1 MTIPN
6 HKKAVAAVLSL
17 MLTVQAAITSPII
30 TTISTASAADV
41 LTAEDFAKRLQ
52 TLTRMDDSAQT
63 YTELAFHADTGLL
76 YADGK
81 AVGTAFGDLSVRDNT
96 LMIST
101 QSRNT
106 KSLLPERETAVSFA
120 ENAAAWGYTYT
131 EENGVITLQNE
142 FQTARLIV
150 KAEGEID
157 DLGAVASVTG
167 YRDLHILQYATSAD
181 AYAAYEVYNSD
192 ASIEYVQPSRYV
204 SVAGEPAGVQSEAE
218 TYGFTDGSYYT
229 WGASYLR
236 TDLFY
241 ETYLTDM
248 DPDRE
253 IIVAVLDTGINA
265 GHAMVAGRIVEG
277 GVNFSGSGDDTPN
290 DDYGHGT
297 HCAGTICEL
306 TPEQVKILPI
316 KIFDANGKATEEQ
329 IYAGL
334 MYAIE
339 QEADLLNMSFG
350 GLGVSPLEAEAMALA
365 DEKGIVCCA
374 AAGNNGDEA
383 RYYYPGGIE
392 SCITVAA
399 VDSDMQRALF
409 SNYGD
414 LVDVCAPG
422 VGITSAVL
430 GNDNKVE
437 SWNGTSMA
445 TPHATA
451 CCAMLLLAWEDLS
464 PDAVAAMLTANAI
477 DLGDEG
483 FDEDFAW
490 GLVSLADFA
499 YTDGR
504 CALPVFSEDA
514 GNYGKGFSFEISC
527 DTTGADI
534 YYTLDSSIPTP
545 ENGIRYT
552 EPITVS
558 ATTRVRAI
566 AVKEGCMD
574 SLLAECVYS
583 VGGLD
588 VPSPYTVQNGVL
600 TAYSGVLRRLTV
612 PETINGQTVTAI
624 GENAFAA
631 NPYLQQVTL
640 PDTVTHIAANAFADC
655 TVLTQIN
662 AAGVTTLGDAVFSGC
677 TALKSLSFAQQLT
690 QIGVRTFA
698 DCTAL
703 QNLHCEQL
711 TAVPEAAFMGCTALQ
726 SLYIPAVRAFGASAF
741 DGCTSLVSVRCAWNQ
756 VTALGNRAFADCTS
770 FAGSLGFVA
779 LETLGES
786 VFDGA
791 ASLLRVAL
799 PETITVLPRRT
810 FAGCKSLRQLDLP
823 GVTQIGDAAL
833 AVQQSAFGVTLSM
846 PFAEVTSIGT
856 DAFYGC
862 ALGTRGETTAFTSLT
877 EIPYRAFAGVIADAL
892 AFPVVTTVYADA
904 FVDSATGMIALPA
917 AAQLNS
923 NAVCNTDFVVLSS
936 ECVTLAEHAIGAET
950 RIYCTAPSA
959 SLAEFA
965 AAESLT
971 LTAEPSLVYAFG
983 TNAVTTQY
991 TPVTLTLLT
1000 VGEGLSYQWYAVAAD
1015 GAQTL
1020 IADAVT
1026 ARYQPNVAQAGTQ
1039 RYFCIARDTK
1049 GTELSAQFTV
1059 TVNAVEPEILTENKT
1074 LYYRTAEPHTLR
1086 FTPTADGTYAFYACG
1101 DVMSQGTLTDADGTL
1116 LAMLT
1121 ECSDGSELCTV
1132 MLTAGEDYYLHTA
1145 PLWQGTYAVSV
1156 YAVQGEDDRIS
1167 ITEAA
1172 ADYPTEFSPTDA
1184 DALPAF
1190 TVTAPDGTVLCPDA
1204 DYHIIY
1210 GKYNSIGKLYL
1221 FGTGKYTGCLTL
1233 TFTLYQPVYADAV
1246 NEVTL
1251 ADKNDTVTFA
1261 FVPRSTGEYY
1271 FYSAYL
1277 AGYAEEYDH
1286 YMKYGVYPAN
1296 RKYYGINPE
1305 ATVTDADGNELAYND
1320 NSGGNGMFRGKV
1332 MLYGGRR
1339 YLITCTAK
1347 SAAMFSLVL
1356 SQKLYTVADASPSG
1370 LGAYV
1375 YSRDFIAQPDLQLTL
1390 GGKELVKTQDFLQLD
1405 TFNDVPGLANVA
1417 VQGIGLYTG
1426 TASWNYQINY
1436 LGSASQTLAM
1446 GGSTALQFYASRIQ
1460 AVHFTAQSADPDA
1473 DTDCYRIYT
1482 DDGKNR
1488 RVRHSLYKYHAAT
1501 DSYSLIGTG
1510 TGLTDYELKNGEY
1523 CAVFYLVY
1531 DGAVTNHTATIL
1543 QPHYL
1548 TDAVI
1553 TVAPQIYTGG
1563 IVTPQYEVVADGIP
1577 LQEGVDYK
1585 VRYFSDPVMFGAQEF
1600 FLEPTNTSY
1609 GRTAGTFDIVVELPE
1624 DAPLLTV
1631 GEHTAAVTLEDRL
1644 AVYRFV
1650 SQQDATYMLSNTLA
1664 ADVVMRAFSADG
1676 TVLCEGY
1683 GTGEQYVIFDAP
1695 AGETCYIMIKFNG
1708 TLRCGTIPFALT
1720 SDYRLLSDCEAVA
1733 EQLPWTGEALTPV
1746 VHFYDGDTLLTEG
1759 VDYELRYCNDNTNVG
1774 TGKAHF
1780 RGIGAYF
1787 GNCEVQFSVVA
1798 PDLFSLPDVQIFPTT
1813 LDEIRKGDEE
1823 TDCDYHIYSYTA
1835 GRDSTV
1841 CLDVFDVYCLLTAQL
1856 YDADGALM
1864 DSFTTKLSD
1873 SMEFTMQA
1881 GETVYVLM
1889 SATDIASWNQ
1899 TYSLMF
1905 SLVDP
1910 AGDTEI
1916 SDEAGGVTYLVNQ
1929 AAGYAEGY
1937 RFAPDAES
1945 VTLQP
1950 EIDGLPVAYYPEAL
1964 FARLPEDFVVYGY
1977 TGCPAEQYADQ
1988 YGFVYINA
1996 QADETETGGLTGD
2009 FNGDGR
2015 VSVADAVLHSHALHE
2030 ANGVTLTDVLLQ
2042 RADLDGD
2049 GLFTLND
2056 TLALLRLL
2064 IADAQSQAF
2073 S

>member
-1 MTIPN
+1 MKHIN
-6 HKKAVAAVLSL
+6 HKKPIAAVLAL
-17 MLTVQAAITSPII
+17 MLAAQAAITSPIVKPLSVKAFAQSL
-30 TTISTASAADV
+30 ST
-41 LTAEDFAKRLQ
+41 EDFAARLQ
-52 TLTRMDDSAQT
+52 TLTRMDNAAQT
-63 YTELAFHADTGLL
+63 YTELAYHADTGLL

-81 AVGTAFGDLSVRDNT
+81 AVGTAFGDLSVRDHT

-101 QSRNT
+101 SSRGT
-106 KSLLPERETAVSFA
+106 RSLLPERDDTAVSFKD
-120 ENAAAWGYTYT
+120 NAAAWGYTYT
-131 EENGVITLQNE
+131 EANGVITLQNE

-150 KAEGEID
+150 KAQGEID

-167 YRDLHILQYATSAD
+167 YRDLHIMQYATSAD
-181 AYAAYEVYNSD
+181 AYAAYQVYSAD
-192 ASIEYVQPSRYV
+192 ASVEYAQPSRYV
-204 SVAGEPAGVQSEAE
+204 SVAGEPAGVQGDAE
-218 TYGFTDGSYYT
+218 TYGFADGSYHT
-229 WGASYLR
+229 WGAGFLR

-241 ETYLTDM
+241 DTYLTDM

-253 IIVAVLDTGINA
+253 VIVAVLDTGINA
-265 GHAMVAGRIVEG
+265 KHAMVADRIVEG
-277 GVNFSGSGDDTPN
+277 GVNFSGSGDDTAN

-339 QEADLLNMSFG
+339 QDADLLNMSFG
-350 GLGVSPLEAEAMALA
+350 GLGVSPLEAEAMAIA

-430 GNDNKVE
+430 GDDNKVE

-464 PDAVAAMLTANAI
+464 PDAVAAMLTANAV

-504 CALPVFSEDA
+504 CALPVFSEDE

-527 DTTGADI
+527 DTAGAEI

-545 ENGIRYT
+545 QNGIRYT

-558 ATTRVRAI
+558 STTRVRAI

-583 VGGLD
+583 VGGFD

-612 PETINGQTVTAI
+612 PETIDGQTVTAI

-655 TVLTQIN
+655 TVLTQIS
-662 AAGVTTLGDAVFSGC
+662 AAGVTTLGDAAFAGC
-677 TALKSLSFAQQLT
+677 SALKSLSFAQQLT
-690 QIGVRTFA
+690 QIGARAFA
-698 DCTAL
+698 GCTAL

-711 TAVPEAAFMGCTALQ
+711 LAIPEAAFMGCTALQ
-726 SLYIPAVRAFGASAF
+726 SLYIPAVRVFGASAF
-741 DGCTSLVSVRCAWNQ
+741 DGCSALVSVRCAWNQ
-756 VTALGNRAFADCTS
+756 VTALGDRAFADCTS

-779 LETLGES
+779 LRNLGES

-799 PETITVLPRRT
+799 PEAVTVLPRRT

-833 AVQQSAFGVTLSM
+833 AVQQSAFGIAVDL
-846 PFAEVTSIGT
+846 PFAEVTFIGT

-862 ALGTRGETTAFTSLT
+862 ALGTRGETTSFASLT
-877 EIPYRAFAGVIADAL
+877 AIPYRAFAGVIADAL
-892 AFPVVTTVYADA
+892 AFPAVTAVYADA
-904 FVDSATGMIALPA
+904 FVDSATGVIALPA

-923 NAVCNTDFVVLSS
+923 NAVCNTDYVVLSS
-936 ECVTLAEHAIGAET
+936 ECVTLAEHAISAET

-959 SLAEFA
+959 ALTAFA

-971 LTAEPSLVYAFG
+971 LTADPSLVYAFG

-1000 VGEGLSYQWYAVAAD
+1000 VGEGLAYQWYAVAAD
-1015 GAQTL
+1015 GTQTL
-1020 IADAVT
+1020 IADALS
-1026 ARYQPNVAQAGTQ
+1026 ARYQPNTAQAGTQ
-1039 RYFCIARDTK
+1039 RFVCIARDTK
-1049 GTELSAQFTV
+1049 GTELSAQFVV
-1059 TVNAVEPEILTENKT
+1059 TVHAVEPEILTEDQT
-1074 LYYRTAEPHTLR
+1074 LYYRTADPHTLR
-1086 FTPTADGTYAFYACG
+1086 FTPALDGAYAFYACG
-1101 DVMSQGTLTDADGTL
+1101 DVMSQGTVTDDDGTL

-1121 ECSDGSELCTV
+1121 ERSDGSELCTV
-1132 MLTAGEDYYLHTA
+1132 TLKAGEVYYLHTA
-1145 PLWQGTYAVSV
+1145 PLWQGSYAVSV
-1156 YAVQGEDDRIS
+1156 YAVQSDAERVS
-1167 ITEAA
+1167 ITEASA
-1172 ADYPTEFSPTDA
+1172 AYPDAFAPTDA
-1184 DALPAF
+1184 DAIPE
-1190 TVTAPDGTVLCPDA
+1190 VTITAKDGTQLINGKDF
-1204 DYHIIY
+1204 HLIY
-1210 GKYNSIGKLYL
+1210 EKYNSIGKLHL
-1221 FGTGKYTGCLTL
+1221 FGIGGYNGCLTL
-1233 TFTLYQPVYADAV
+1233 TFSLYQPVYANTANPV
-1246 NEVTL
+1246 SL
-1251 ADKNDTVTFA
+1251 ADKTDTVTFS
-1261 FVPRSTGEYY
+1261 FIPRATGEYY
-1271 FYSAYL
+1271 FYSTYRAEF
-1277 AGYAEEYDH
+1277 AGEYSI
-1286 YMKYGVYPAN
+1286 YMKYGSYPAN
-1296 RKYYGINPE
+1296 RKYYGINPD
-1305 ATVTDADGNELAYND
+1305 ATVTDEDGNELAYND

-1332 MLYGGRR
+1332 KLYAGRR

-1347 SAAMFSLVL
+1347 AAAEFYLVL
-1356 SQKLYTVADASPSG
+1356 SQQLYTVADASPSG

-1375 YSRDFIAQPDLQLTL
+1375 YHRDFVADPDLQLTL
-1390 GGKELVKTQDFLQLD
+1390 GERPLTKQQDFVQLD
-1405 TFNDVPGLANVA
+1405 SFNDVPGLATA
-1417 VQGIGLYTG
+1417 TVQGIGLYTG
-1426 TASWNYQINY
+1426 SASWDYQINY
-1436 LGSASQTLAM
+1436 LGTAAQTLSM
-1446 GGSTALQFYASRIQ
+1446 GESTPLQFYASRIQ
-1460 AVHFTAQSADPDA
+1460 AVHFTARSTNPEESA
-1473 DTDCYRIYT
+1473 DCYRIYT

-1488 RVRHSLYKYHAAT
+1488 RVRHSLYRYNAAT
-1501 DSYSLIGTG
+1501 DSYSLIGTD
-1510 TGLTDYELKNGEY
+1510 TGLTDYDLKDGEY

-1531 DGAVTNHTATIL
+1531 GGTVTNHTATIL
-1543 QPHYL
+1543 KPHCL
-1548 TDAVI
+1548 TDAEV

-1563 IVTPQYEVVADGIP
+1563 IVKPLYEVVADGVP
-1577 LQEGVDYK
+1577 LYEGVDFT
-1585 VRYFSDPVMFGAQEF
+1585 VRYFKDPVMYGAQEYI
-1600 FLEPTNTSY
+1600 LEPTNTSY
-1609 GRTAGTFDIVVELPE
+1609 GRTAGTFDIVVDLPE
-1624 DAPLLTV
+1624 DAPMLTV
-1631 GEHTAAVTLEDRL
+1631 GQHTAHVTLEDRL

-1650 SQQDATYMLSNTLA
+1650 SEENATYMLSNTLA
-1664 ADVVMRAFSADG
+1664 ADVVMRAFLSDG

-1708 TLRCGTIPFALT
+1708 TLRSGTIPFALT
-1720 SDYRLLSDCEAVA
+1720 NDYRLLSDCEAVA

-1746 VHFYDGDTLLTEG
+1746 VDFYDGETQLKEG

-1774 TGKAHF
+1774 TGTAHF

-1798 PDLFSLPDVQIFPTT
+1798 PDLFSLPDVKIFPTM

-1856 YDADGALM
+1856 YNAEGALV
-1864 DSFTTKLSD
+1864 DSVTTKLSD
-1873 SMEFTMQA
+1873 SLQFEIKA

-1905 SLVDP
+1905 SLVD
-1910 AGDTEI
+1910 AQGDTQI
-1916 SDEAGGVTYLVNQ
+1916 TDEAGGVTYLVDQ

-1937 RFAPDAES
+1937 RLAPDAES
-1945 VTLQP
+1945 VTLRP
-1950 EIDGLPVAYYPEAL
+1950 GIDGIPIAFYPEAL

-1977 TGCPAEQYADQ
+1977 TGCPAEQYADK
-1988 YGFVYINA
+1988 YGFVYINPE
-1996 QADETETGGLTGD
+1996 ADEPEAGTLTGD
-2009 FNGDGR
+2009 LNGDGR
-2015 VSVADAVLHSHALHE
+2015 VSIADAVLHSHALHE

-2042 RADLDGD
+2042 CADIDGD
-2049 GLFTLND
+2049 GLFTLSD
-2056 TLALLRLL
+2056 TLALLKLL
-2064 IADAQSQAF
+2064 TVSV
-2073 S
+2073 